1 MAKAEDKTVD
11 EPVVTQG
18 YTKSQITESKKFA
31 ENQDVLNGLLED
43 GKAYTIEEVESI
55 TKTFLGKE
63 VK

>member
-1 MAKAEDKTVD
+1 MAKAEDKPVD

-18 YTKSQITESKKFA
+18 YTKSQITDSKRFTG
-31 ENQDVLNGLLED
+31 QRDILNGLLED
-43 GKAYTIEEVESI
+43 GKTYTIEEVESI

>member
-1 MAKAEDKTVD
+1 MAKAEDK
-11 EPVVTQG
+11 PVVTQG

-43 GKAYTIEEVESI
+43 GKTYTIEEVKAI
-55 TKTFLGKE
+55 TNTFLKKE

>member
-1 MAKAEDKTVD
+1 MAKAEDKQ
-11 EPVVTQG
+11 EVTQG

-43 GKAYTIEEVESI
+43 GKTYTIEEVENI
-55 TKTFLGKE
+55 IKTFLGKE